1 MSAHQLTLIGWG
13 LAILAAAVIGIGAF
27 GMVMGNR
34 SYHGPS
40 EMAHRREKIAN
51 LVGAVLLL
59 LGFALQLWAAI
70 VRR

>member
-1 MSAHQLTLIGWG
+1 MSAHQLTLIGWA
-13 LAILAAAVIGIGAF
+13 LAIAAAAVIAIGAF

-40 EMAHRREKIAN
+40 ETAHRREKIAN
-51 LVGAVLLL
+51 LVGAVLLF